1 MVFLEKENNGDT
13 LQEILENRRNFLEMF
28 CKRRPLFLLY
38 SWIIFIYVYICMCVY
53 MCTCVYVRDVT
64 INREPA
70 ENRFNR
76 HDSNS

>member
-13 LQEILENRRNFLEMF
+13 LPEILENRRKMLEMF
-28 CKRRPLFLLY
+28 CKWRPLFLLY

-70 ENRFNR
+70 V
-76 HDSNS
+76 HV